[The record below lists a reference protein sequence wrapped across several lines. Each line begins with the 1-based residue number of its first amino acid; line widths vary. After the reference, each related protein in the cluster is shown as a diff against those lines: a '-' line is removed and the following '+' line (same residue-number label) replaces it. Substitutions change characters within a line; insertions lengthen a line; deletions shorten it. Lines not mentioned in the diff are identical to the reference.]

1 VATSIKNST
10 GLNHQAG
17 RVNLAGND
25 SLRLDLYP
33 SFGKYDTIKFPRN
46 DHVIAFDLAFN
57 GGDWYTINDVTMSVS
72 PDPRYY
78 NLLSLTPSI
87 PIPPP
92 SPTSVRAGD
101 GAHLLTCEVCSVVE
115 AEERALSDLL
125 RTQLTRRAA
134 PDALKE
140 RLAAEYGAQPE
151 RTLQPRKLRP
161 HPQLTAAVGALAAC
175 GIAVPMMSGR
185 GLGHTGGTL
194 DKLESI
200 PGFRTNLSLAEAKAQ
215 VQKLGCALIGQ
226 TAEIAPA
233 DRKLYAL
240 RDVTATVESIPLISA
255 SIMSKKLAEGL
266 NGLVLDVKN
275 GSGAFLPEVARGLE
289 LAKTMIALGEDRG
302 CPTVA
307 LITAMDRPLGRACGN
322 VLETEE
328 AILALRGEGPPDLL
342 EVTYALG
349 VEMLLQGGIEKNTKK
364 ARKKLETA
372 IESGL
377 AAEKFEQII
386 EAQGGNP
393 KAVEDPS
400 VLPQALAVEVYAAPR
415 TGVVQRV
422 EPRTIGR
429 AIIALGGGRRTVDD
443 IIDPTVGFV
452 ITVKP
457 GDKVLEGEPIAS
469 VFAKDADGIRPPVH
483 DDADGHCESREN
495 TAHDERGHGGDRRRA
510 QGGVR
515 RIIGGFIFGRGLA
528 VEPTAR
534 DERDGQ
540 GAHERFAG
548 FPAESRRPSNCRLR
562 LCSTL
567 RNRPWGSGS
576 ESPNSGRAPEK
587 NGLALPPELAPPSDS
602 A

>member
-1 VATSIKNST
+1 MIVPPLIERKRDGGSLSPEEWSALVAEYTAGRIPEYQVAALLMAVFNRGLERAELAALTDAMLASGDRLTFDGWATPRIDKHST
-10 GLNHQAG
+10 GGVGDKVSL
-17 RVNLAGND
+17 VLAP
-25 SLRLDLYP
+25 L
-33 SFGKYDTIKFPRN
+33 
-46 DHVIAFDLAFN
+46 V
-57 GGDWYTINDVTMSVS
+57 
-72 PDPRYY
+72 
-78 NLLSLTPSI
+78 
-87 PIPPP
+87 
-92 SPTSVRAGD
+92 
-101 GAHLLTCEVCSVVE
+101 
-115 AEERALSDLL
+115 
-125 RTQLTRRAA
+125 
-134 PDALKE
+134 
-140 RLAAEYGAQPE
+140 
-151 RTLQPRKLRP
+151 
-161 HPQLTAAVGALAAC
+161 AAC
-175 GIAVPMMSGR
+175 GLAVPMMSGR

-194 DKLESI
+194 DKLEAI

-215 VQKLGCALIGQ
+215 VQKIGCALIGQ

-240 RDVTATVESIPLISA
+240 RDVTATVESIPLIAA

-302 CPTVA
+302 CPTIA

-393 KAVEDPS
+393 KTIEDPS
-400 VLPQALAVEVYAAPR
+400 VLPQAQAVEVYAAPR

-429 AIIALGGGRRTVDD
+429 AIIALGGGRRTVEDTV
-443 IIDPTVGFV
+443 DPTVGFV

-469 VFAKDADGIRPPVH
+469 VFAKDADGIRTGF
-483 DDADGHCESREN
+483 DAL
-495 TAHDERGHGGDRRRA
+495 TQAIVVGDKLTHKPLKLVSHRVTRA
-510 QGGVR
+510 GV
-515 RIIGGFIFGRGLA
+515 
-528 VEPTAR
+528 E
-534 DERDGQ
+534 
-540 GAHERFAG
+540 
-548 FPAESRRPSNCRLR
+548 
-562 LCSTL
+562 
-567 RNRPWGSGS
+567 
-576 ESPNSGRAPEK
+576 
-587 NGLALPPELAPPSDS
+587 ELG
-602 A
+602 